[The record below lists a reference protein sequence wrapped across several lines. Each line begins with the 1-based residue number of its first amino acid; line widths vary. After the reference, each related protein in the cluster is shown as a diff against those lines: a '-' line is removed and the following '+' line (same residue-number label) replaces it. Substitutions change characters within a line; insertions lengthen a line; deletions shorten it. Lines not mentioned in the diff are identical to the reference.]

1 MRIFGIVCWLFL
13 WGCGSLLG
21 QSVSVHSQNSEYSG
35 KSIQITMDRNPFISI
50 PRYVET
56 VKCSNEGNF
65 EYTFDV
71 ETERVIHFETG
82 VYRAYLYVEPGYH
95 YEVDLPV
102 YREKSFAERISPFYH
117 PIDVPLRVLSRS
129 SLTTDLE
136 EDPTRDINHLIVQ
149 FDSAFYCA
157 NDGVIMNRRLGKKSD
172 MDSVVRIIEEAF
184 CGDSSL
190 FFENY
195 RRYKYGVLKLNEGIT
210 GLESISRNY
219 LGPIVME
226 SHPGFL
232 ELFNAMFKDFLFYYS
247 RTPDGKGLINHI
259 NRTHNLDSV
268 RYIIGQHPAVWNDT
282 LTDMVLLQELSRL
295 FYTGEFHKKAILI
308 LLDSMEV
315 NPVSPDYAIYTS
327 QVKEKL
333 SSLMTGHPP
342 PPFALPDLEG
352 NLCTPGDFTGK
363 YIYLMF
369 CTPEHYGCMM
379 EYPFLQSFHLK
390 HAAYLEV
397 VTVMVTE
404 EKSQIKDFML
414 RNGYG
419 WKTFFYDDQPGILS
433 DFLVKAFPTAYLIG
447 PDGNL
452 VLSPSSLPS
461 DGFEQQLFRIMR
473 SRGEI

>member
-1 MRIFGIVCWLFL
+1 MRIFGVVCCLLL
-13 WGCGSLLG
+13 WGSGSLSG

-35 KSIQITMDRNPFISI
+35 KTIQVGIDRNPFISI

-56 VKCSNEGNF
+56 VPCSNEGHF
-65 EYTFDV
+65 EYALEV
-71 ETERVIHFETG
+71 GTERVIHFETG

-95 YEVDLPV
+95 YEVDLPE
-102 YREKSFAERISPFYH
+102 YREKSYADRISPFYQ
-117 PIDVPLRVLSRS
+117 PVEIPLRVLSRS
-129 SLTTDLE
+129 SLSHQPD
-136 EDPTRDINHLIVQ
+136 EDQSTDINLMIAR
-149 FDSAFYCA
+149 FDSTFSRA
-157 NDGVIMNRRLGKKSD
+157 NSGVIMNRRLGKSSD
-172 MDSVVRIIEEAF
+172 MDSIVRTIEEAF

-219 LGPIVME
+219 LGPTVME

-232 ELFNAMFKDFLFYYS
+232 ELFKAMFKDFLFYYS
-247 RTPDGKGLINHI
+247 RTPGGKGLIHHI

-282 LTDMVLLQELSRL
+282 LTDMVLLQELSGL

-308 LLDSMEV
+308 LLDSMEM
-315 NPVSPDYAIYTS
+315 NPVSPDYALYTS

-352 NLCTPGDFTGK
+352 NLFTPGDFKGK
-363 YIYLMF
+363 YVYLMF

-390 HAAYLEV
+390 HASYLEV
-397 VTVMVTE
+397 VTVMVAKE
-404 EKSQIKDFML
+404 ESQIKEFMI

-419 WKTFFYDDQPGILS
+419 WKAFFYEDQPGILS
-433 DFLVKAFPTAYLIG
+433 DFLVRAFPTAYLIG

-452 VLSPSSLPS
+452 LLSPSSLPS